1 TRRTRTS
8 RTTIGTETAARIAS
22 TSSCK
27 DSDSRRKTKSV
38 PNKHARPTTLMPKW
52 VTDAGSCG
60 FASDEAP
67 FFMIAAS
74 VLDARPSA
82 TLQACVM
89 SSSRRVA
96 WLLFAVAW
104 GANHFVPLLLEYRAH
119 LALSSVELAILLGVY
134 AVGLVPGLLLG
145 GPLSDRRGRR
155 AVVLPASVVALAGT
169 CLLAGGQVGFGVL
182 LAGRFV
188 VGLGAGATFTAGTA
202 WLQDLAGGEAAGTGP
217 RRAAVALSSGFGGG
231 PLLTGVLA
239 QWPPWPV
246 ALPPPSPPAA
256 TNPSRAGRE
265 ASQGRRRL
273 PSGFATV
280 AVVAPW
286 VFVLPSVSSA
296 VLPGLVRAKLGAF
309 AVVFAGLV
317 TGSTLLSGV
326 LVQPVLRAWR
336 PPSANTFGLSMG
348 VVGLLCAA
356 LAAKTGSP
364 FAVLV
369 AALLLGAGYGGCLI
383 AGLRFIETRGSPE
396 TRGRLT
402 GIFYA
407 LTYVGFAWPL
417 ALAAIARR
425 IGDVPS
431 LLVTWTLC
439 VLVLAWSACSNHK
452 TSKERETG
460 RRGAES
466 AGQ

>member
-1 TRRTRTS
+1 
-8 RTTIGTETAARIAS
+8 
-22 TSSCK
+22 
-27 DSDSRRKTKSV
+27 
-38 PNKHARPTTLMPKW
+38 
-52 VTDAGSCG
+52 
-60 FASDEAP
+60 
-67 FFMIAAS
+67 
-74 VLDARPSA
+74 
-82 TLQACVM
+82 M

-119 LALSSVELAILLGVY
+119 LALSSVELAILFGVY

-239 QWPPWPV
+239 QWLPWPMQLPYAVHAAVLV
-246 ALPPPSPPAA
+246 ATIVAVVLAPRSEPAGDAPHRSPTAA

>member
-1 TRRTRTS
+1 
-8 RTTIGTETAARIAS
+8 TAARIAS

-67 FFMIAAS
+67 FF
-74 VLDARPSA
+74 
-82 TLQACVM
+82 
-89 SSSRRVA
+89 
-96 WLLFAVAW
+96 
-104 GANHFVPLLLEYRAH
+104 
-119 LALSSVELAILLGVY
+119 
-134 AVGLVPGLLLG
+134 
-145 GPLSDRRGRR
+145 DRRGRR

-217 RRAAVALSSGFGGG
+217 RRAAGALSSGFGGG

-239 QWPPWPV
+239 QWLPWPMQLPYAVHAAVLV
-246 ALPPPSPPAA
+246 ATIVAVVLAPRSEPAGDAPHRSPTAA

-317 TGSTLLSGV
+317 T
-326 LVQPVLRAWR
+326 
-336 PPSANTFGLSMG
+336 
-348 VVGLLCAA
+348 
-356 LAAKTGSP
+356 
-364 FAVLV
+364 
-369 AALLLGAGYGGCLI
+369 
-383 AGLRFIETRGSPE
+383 
-396 TRGRLT
+396 
-402 GIFYA
+402 
-407 LTYVGFAWPL
+407 
-417 ALAAIARR
+417 
-425 IGDVPS
+425 
-431 LLVTWTLC
+431 
-439 VLVLAWSACSNHK
+439 
-452 TSKERETG
+452 
-460 RRGAES
+460 
-466 AGQ
+466 

>member
-1 TRRTRTS
+1 
-8 RTTIGTETAARIAS
+8 
-22 TSSCK
+22 
-27 DSDSRRKTKSV
+27 
-38 PNKHARPTTLMPKW
+38 
-52 VTDAGSCG
+52 
-60 FASDEAP
+60 
-67 FFMIAAS
+67 
-74 VLDARPSA
+74 
-82 TLQACVM
+82 M

-104 GANHFVPLLLEYRAH
+104 GANHFVPLLLVYRAH
-119 LALSSVELAILLGVY
+119 LALSSVELAILFGVY

-169 CLLAGGQVGFGVL
+169 CLLAGGQGGFGVL

-239 QWPPWPV
+239 QWLPWPMQLPYAVHAAVLV
-246 ALPPPSPPAA
+246 ATIVAVVLAPRSEPAGDAPHRSPTAA

-439 VLVLAWSACSNHK
+439 VLVLAWSAWSNHK

-466 AGQ
+466 AAQ